1 MPLSHM
7 AVNNIEYVA
16 YNLLCLLQIFHCL
29 MKLNSMIISDIHF
42 YNTLHLSVLVSVCHP
57 PIPAQHT
64 TLLPPLLPPISLH
77 PPTQHTS
84 CESNLIEIRCT
95 HTHTPLLKHRNTFL
109 LHFVYTAFYRI
120 SDYKNT
126 RKVQFPESWVSQ
138 AFLKSFCFTLSDL
151 INLVKSSH
159 FTAGWIYHKQ
169 VVNLMRG
176 QKISE
181 RAEI

>member
-1 MPLSHM
+1 MYVQMPLSHM

-64 TLLPPLLPPISLH
+64 TLLPPLLPPSSLH

-95 HTHTPLLKHRNTFL
+95 HTHTHTHPCSNTETLFFCILFIQRSTGYQIIKILAKYNFLNHEFLKH
-109 LHFVYTAFYRI
+109 
-120 SDYKNT
+120 S
-126 RKVQFPESWVSQ
+126 
-138 AFLKSFCFTLSDL
+138 
-151 INLVKSSH
+151 
-159 FTAGWIYHKQ
+159 
-169 VVNLMRG
+169 
-176 QKISE
+176 
-181 RAEI
+181 